1 MIMKP
6 AFYLAF
12 AMLVASAAPIMAQ
25 QANAPELGEVVV
37 TANRQNARYAQQDRP
52 VVGLRRQADS
62 AVIMVAI
69 SSEAREEDIRKRE
82 IHTMLSS
89 ALDRAAASGMELVT
103 GSFELTPVTKANY
116 KELPLYNA
124 GRVDT
129 SQVSF
134 MIKVKLSGST
144 VAAEQK
150 FDAFIKGVPATGRG
164 AIDKRGSLTLTII
177 NPDQYRDTIVQLVA
191 ENAKKYA
198 GFFGSDYAVQ
208 INGID
213 GQVAWS
219 QVSGTDVFLYMPYRY
234 TIVPK

>member
-82 IHTMLSS
+82 IHTMLNA

-134 MIKVKLSGST
+134 MIKVKLAGST

-150 FDAFIKGVPATGRG
+150 FDAFIKGVPVTGRG
-164 AIDKRGSLTLTII
+164 AIDKSGSLTLTII
-177 NPDQYRDTIVQLVA
+177 NPDQYRDSIVQLVA

>member
-1 MIMKP
+1 MKP
-6 AFYLAF
+6 AYYLAL
-12 AMLVASAAPIMAQ
+12 AMLVTSATPILAQ
-25 QANAPELGEVVV
+25 KANVPELGEVVV

-62 AVIMVAI
+62 AVVTVSI
-69 SSEAREEDIRKRE
+69 SSEAREEDVRKRE
-82 IHTMLSS
+82 IHTMLNS
-89 ALDRAAASGMELVT
+89 ALDRAASSGIELVT
-103 GSFELTPVTKANY
+103 GNFELTPVTKANY
-116 KELPLYNA
+116 KELPMFGA

-129 SQVSF
+129 SQVTF
-134 MIKVKLSGST
+134 MIKVKLAGST

-150 FDAFIKGVPATGRG
+150 FDAFVKSVPVSGRG
-164 AIDKRGSLTLTII
+164 AIDKTGALTLTII
-177 NPDQYRDTIVQLVA
+177 NPDQYRDSIVQLVA

-219 QVSGTDVFLYMPYRY
+219 QVSGTEVFLYMPYRY